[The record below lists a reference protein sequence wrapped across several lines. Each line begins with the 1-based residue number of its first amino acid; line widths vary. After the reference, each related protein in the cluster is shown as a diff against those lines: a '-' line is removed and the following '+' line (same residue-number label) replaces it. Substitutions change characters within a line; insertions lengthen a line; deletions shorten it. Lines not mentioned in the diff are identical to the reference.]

1 MLTIHE
7 ITGLCQ
13 NIYFPA
19 EPYTIA
25 TFITV
30 HTALYYLFRDL
41 PLSDMEEL
49 NMSRSEVKSMVDI
62 CVKNAEVA
70 CRNLRLVMDPT
81 YENLQALMMG
91 VSVHSFNSIFCT
103 LLIESLCSLSLPWNC
118 HDPPLDG
125 HSLPPPAGCV
135 KTPVTI
141 GFPLTRPLRTEI
153 RPRKDSS
160 FGLYTPQTGRWH

>member
-1 MLTIHE
+1 MLTIHDL
-7 ITGLCQ
+7 TGLCQ
-13 NIYFPA
+13 SIYFPA

-41 PLSDMEEL
+41 PLSDMEVL
-49 NMSRSEVKSMVDI
+49 NMPRSEAQSMVDI
-62 CVKNAEVA
+62 CVKNAEMA

-91 VSVHSFNSIFCT
+91 VSVHSFNSIFRT
-103 LLIESLCSLSLPWNC
+103 LLIALLCSPSSPWNC

-125 HSLPPPAGCV
+125 HSLPPPAGCA
-135 KTPVTI
+135 KMPVTI
-141 GFPLTRPLRTEI
+141 DFHPTQPLRTKI
-153 RPRKDSS
+153 RPRRECS
-160 FGLYTPQTGRWH
+160 FGLCTPQTGLWH

>member
-1 MLTIHE
+1 MLTIHD

-13 NIYFPA
+13 NIYFPT

-49 NMSRSEVKSMVDI
+49 NMDRSEVKSMVDI

-91 VSVHSFNSIFCT
+91 VSVHSFNSTFRT
-103 LLIESLCSLSLPWNC
+103 VLIASLCSPSLPWNC
-118 HDPPLDG
+118 HDQLLDG
-125 HSLPPPAGCV
+125 HSLPPPAGCA
-135 KTPVTI
+135 KTLVTI
-141 GFPLTRPLRTEI
+141 DFPLIQPLRTEI
-153 RPRKDSS
+153 RPRKDFS
-160 FGLYTPQTGRWH
+160 FGLYTPPTGLWH